1 MRRER
6 TVHRRAVK
14 AMLKWGVATVTV
26 VLMAGLPGCSQHYEE
41 EAHPPPRPP
50 QQALLPKGHPQ
61 VGEKERAEGRPVGA
75 VGGTIRIAPELADRI
90 PPNAYLYIVA
100 RERADGGPLYAL
112 KRLRVPRFPF
122 QYTLTQ
128 ADVGKM
134 FGEGIVLAEIPEMY
148 LVAKID
154 QDGFVGVQPG
164 DMEGNCPKNPV
175 AAGETGGD
183 ILIDR
188 VH

>member
-1 MRRER
+1 
-6 TVHRRAVK
+6 
-14 AMLKWGVATVTV
+14 MLKRGAAIVTV
-26 VLMAGLPGCSQHYEE
+26 VLMVGLPGCSQHYEE
-41 EAHPPPRPP
+41 GTHPPPRPP
-50 QQALLPKGHPQ
+50 QEALLPKGHPPA
-61 VGEKERAEGRPVGA
+61 GESERAKGSPAGA
-75 VGGTIRIAPELADRI
+75 VGGTIRIAPELAGRI
-90 PPNAYLYIVA
+90 PANATLYIVA
-100 RERADGGPLYAL
+100 RERADGGPPYAL

-122 QYTLTQ
+122 RYTLTQ
-128 ADVGKM
+128 ADVGQM

-154 QDGFVGVQPG
+154 QDGFVGAQPG
-164 DMEGNCPKNPV
+164 DMEGSCPQNPV